1 MEQANAI
8 FSFLHGCHVLTLNWD
23 WAYRSKFKRFIYNLL
38 QELNQELYKS
48 GDGMLAWTKK
58 SKEESLNYSKQILL
72 SHLTYSRTKLG
83 WQAQL
88 AAEETVKG
96 QSDFF
101 GWWEAE
107 N

>member
-1 MEQANAI
+1 
-8 FSFLHGCHVLTLNWD
+8 
-23 WAYRSKFKRFIYNLL
+23 
-38 QELNQELYKS
+38 
-48 GDGMLAWTKK
+48 MLAWTKE

-101 GWWEAE
+101 GW
-107 N
+107 